1 MIDRIIGIILAVTAI
16 GTITLFLM
24 FVSLSILTVVVYYG
38 SQLINYAFMINSD
51 NLTWLQAF
59 AIALIIQFIANL
71 VKSGRG
77 R

>member
-16 GTITLFLM
+16 GTMTLFLM

-38 SQLINYAFMINSD
+38 SQLINYAFMINFD

>member
-1 MIDRIIGIILAVTAI
+1 MIDRMIGIILAVTAI
-16 GTITLFLM
+16 GTMTLFLM

-38 SQLINYAFMINSD
+38 SQLINYAFMIDSD

-59 AIALIIQFIANL
+59 AIALIIQVIANL
-71 VKSGRG
+71 GKSGRG

>member
-16 GTITLFLM
+16 GTMTLFLM

-59 AIALIIQFIANL
+59 VIALIIQFIANL

>member
-16 GTITLFLM
+16 GTLTLFLM
-24 FVSLSILTVVVYYG
+24 LVSLSILTVIVYYG
-38 SQLINYAFMINSD
+38 SQLISYAFMMDSD

-59 AIALIIQFIANL
+59 AVAFIIQFIENL
-71 VKSGRG
+71 IKSRRG